1 MTLSADALLDRRR
14 LKRRLLFWQGAAV
27 LALAALAFAL
37 LAPLAERR
45 GDRVVRLAVDGFIG
59 EDRARDEA
67 IDRAAEDEAVKALLV
82 AINSPG
88 GSTAGS
94 EALYQTL
101 RRAAA
106 RKPVVATIGTVG
118 ASGGYIV
125 AIAADHIFA
134 RETSITGSIGV
145 LMQTADVTGLL
156 EKLGVQPE
164 AVKSHPLK
172 GQPSPLE
179 PFTDE
184 ARAALR
190 EVVDDSFAWFRNL
203 VAERR
208 NLQGDRLEAVG
219 TGRIFTGR
227 QAVAAGLV
235 DALGGERE
243 AREWLEREKGVPA
256 DLPAVDLRYGEDED
270 LVDDLIGRAAAK
282 LLTTEP
288 LTLDGLLSVW
298 HPL

>member
-125 AIAADHIFA
+125 AIAADRIFA

-298 HPL
+298 HPR

>member
-298 HPL
+298 HPR